1 MTTRV
6 LLFGSSGFIG
16 AHVRATLEADS
27 GVTEVIS
34 PGRDTYD
41 LVDGDRDGLIGLLR
55 EATPD
60 AVICCV
66 GRLGGTNEELTRANT
81 LVAAKLLDAVE
92 AAAPDARLVRLGS
105 AGEYGVVPHGRA
117 VAETDPT
124 EPISAYGISHLA
136 GTRLFALA
144 AAAGRVDAISVRV
157 FNPIGPGQSAE
168 NVLGRALLRLRESA
182 QLRSSEIVLG
192 PLGAYRDFVDVR
204 DLAAMLRSVVLAPS
218 LPSRIYNAGSGQAV
232 TVRSAVRLLAEQAGF
247 TGEIREHGSGP
258 QRSAAVDWIEADI
271 SRAADELGWAPAVDL
286 ATSIKDIW
294 AAGAPG

>member
-16 AHVRATLEADS
+16 AHVRATLEADPD
-27 GVTEVIS
+27 VTEVIS
-34 PGRDTYD
+34 PGRDIYD

-55 EATPD
+55 EVTPD

-105 AGEYGVVPHGRA
+105 AGEYGVVPHGHA
-117 VAETDPT
+117 VSESDPT
-124 EPISAYGISHLA
+124 EPIGAYGISHLA

-204 DLAAMLRSVVLAPS
+204 DLAAVLRAVVLAPS
-218 LPSRIYNAGSGQAV
+218 LPSRIYNAGSGRAV

-271 SRAADELGWAPAVDL
+271 SRAANELGWAPAVDL

>member
-1 MTTRV
+1 MTSRV

-16 AHVRATLEADS
+16 AHVRAALERDP
-27 GVTEVIS
+27 GVREVIS
-34 PGRDTYD
+34 PGRNRYD
-41 LVDGDRDGLIGLLR
+41 LVDGDRDGLMALLR
-55 EATPD
+55 EVAPD

-105 AGEYGVVPHGRA
+105 AGEYGVVPHGHA
-117 VAETDPT
+117 VTETHPT
-124 EPISAYGISHLA
+124 EPIGAYGISHLA

-144 AAAGRVDAISVRV
+144 AATGRVDAVSVRV

-168 NVLGRALLRLRESA
+168 NVLGRAQLRLREA
-182 QLRSSEIVLG
+182 TQLRLSEIVLG

-232 TVRSAVRLLAEQAGF
+232 TVREAVRLLAEQAGF

-258 QRSAAVDWIEADI
+258 QRSAAVDWMRADI
-271 SRAADELGWAPAVDL
+271 SRAADELGWVPAVDL

>member
-16 AHVRATLEADS
+16 THVRATLEADS

-41 LVDGDRDGLIGLLR
+41 LVEGDRDGLIGLLR
-55 EATPD
+55 EVRPD

-204 DLAAMLRSVVLAPS
+204 DLSSVLRSVVLAPS